1 MIWIAG
7 IFLETEIGSAGKEW
21 DSFYNCYFPQN
32 MGDRQYHLKFDADK
46 GRAVDEYLEYRR

>member
-1 MIWIAG
+1 M
-7 IFLETEIGSAGKEW
+7 TEISGLQAKSGISSILTVFLK
-21 DSFYNCYFPQN
+21 